1 MKKITSYLFIPLF
14 IVFGSLFF
22 GCGPQGESTEEITPY
37 FTADEDQGGLNLAPG
52 MQAYVI
58 AEDLGRGRHV
68 AVNDN
73 GDIYM
78 NLREPNDKGGIVA
91 LRDTTGDG
99 RADLIDYF
107 GDFGGTGMAFY
118 NGNLYASNDSTIFR
132 FSFSQGN
139 LIPDNATSPDT
150 IVSGLPVQRAH
161 AAKSITFDDAGYLYV
176 NIGAPSNA
184 CQEQDRVQGSPAM
197 DPCPL
202 LERHGGVWRFD
213 AETIGQT
220 QLEHGHRFA
229 TGIRNAVALGYN
241 PYDKHV
247 YAVQHG
253 RDMLNGL
260 FPEGWDEAA
269 NAELPAEEMFKLTDG
284 ADFGWPYCYYDP
296 AQNKRVMSPEYGG
309 DGNNVGRC
317 EGTDQPV
324 MAFPAHWAPND
335 ILFYTGDHF
344 PASYKGS
351 ALVAFHGSWNRAPL
365 EQKGYFVAF
374 VPFENG
380 SPAGSYESLAEGFAG
395 VEKIEAPSDAL
406 HRPTGIA
413 QAPDGTVIISDSVSG
428 KLWRVFY
435 REDKTMASK

>member
-1 MKKITSYLFIPLF
+1 MKKITNFLIISLF
-14 IVFGSLFF
+14 IVVGAMVS
-22 GCGPQGESTEEITPY
+22 GCGEQSEKEEITPY
-37 FTADEDQGGLNLAPG
+37 FTADDDQGGLNLAPG
-52 MQAYVI
+52 MKAYVI

-91 LRDTTGDG
+91 LRDTNGDG
-99 RADLIDYF
+99 RADEIEYF

-118 NGNLYASNDSTIFR
+118 KGNLYASNDSAIFR
-132 FSFSQGN
+132 FTISQGN
-139 LIPDNATSPDT
+139 LVPDNAAAPDT
-150 IVSGLPVQRAH
+150 IVSGLPQQTSH
-161 AAKSITFDDAGYLYV
+161 AAKSFTFDEQGNLYV

-184 CQEQDRVQGSPAM
+184 CQEQDRTKGSPAM

-202 LERHGGVWRFD
+202 LERQGGVWRFD
-213 AETIGQT
+213 AETVGQT
-220 QLEHGHRFA
+220 QLEHGHKYA

-241 PYDKHV
+241 PTDKHV

-260 FPEGWDEAA
+260 FPEMYDEAA
-269 NAELPAEEMFKLTDG
+269 SAALPAEEMFRLTDG
-284 ADFGWPYCYYDP
+284 ANFGWPYCYFDP
-296 AQNKRVMSPEYGG
+296 AKNKRVMSPEYGG
-309 DGNNVGRC
+309 DGENVGRC

-335 ILFYTGDHF
+335 ILFYTGDQF
-344 PASYKGS
+344 PVSYKGS

-380 SPAGSYESLAEGFAG
+380 SPAADYETLAEGFAG
-395 VEKIEAPSDAL
+395 VDIIEAPSDAL

-435 REDKTMASK
+435 QEDKTVASN